1 MSGRVII
8 LGAGMAG
15 LAAALTLG
23 KRGFDVTVIERDAA
37 PPPLSIDEVFAQW
50 ERKGATQLRHSHVFL
65 GRLCSILRAEH
76 PELLSALKEAGA
88 REIPFSESLPSTLR
102 DLNVPEAGDAEMTF
116 LFSRRTTLEYVMR
129 AHAAEHGNAGF
140 LSATGAIGLC
150 FAEGEKPLRV
160 TGVRV
165 RDDAGERVI
174 ACDTL
179 IDATGRVSPVI
190 DWLRAA
196 GATIAE
202 EQSPA
207 GILYY
212 TRHYAL
218 HPGASEPERD
228 KTASAGDLGYLKF
241 GVFPG
246 DNGRF
251 SVTLAV
257 PEIETGLRKI
267 VSEPGTFDRIC
278 NALPGVRRWLE
289 PSRSAPVSKVFSMGN
304 LANVWRH
311 FSREGVPEILGYF
324 PVGDAAMRTNPLYG
338 RGCTISYVSAS
349 ILGRVL
355 SGMTDP
361 AARLLA
367 YERQMHT
374 ELHPFFLSMARLD
387 AMAIR
392 RARNELDPAFRPR
405 LRARLVR
412 HFAENGVVPA
422 TRGSLQVL
430 RAFMRGFH
438 MHEPPEKFLR
448 RPAVLLRVLAMWATP
463 RFLKQRF
470 YPPWLGPGRSDML
483 ALLTAKG

>member
-1 MSGRVII
+1 MVERVVI

-23 KRGFDVTVIERDAA
+23 KRGFDVTVIERDPA
-37 PPPLSIDEVFAQW
+37 PPELPIDDVFAQW

-65 GRLCSILRAEH
+65 GRLCSILHTQHPDLLAE
-76 PELLSALKEAGA
+76 LKAAGA
-88 REIPFSESLPSTLR
+88 REIPFPESLPSPLR
-102 DLNVPEAGDAEMTF
+102 DHFAADAQDADMTF

-129 AHAAEHGNAGF
+129 RHAAANGRARF
-140 LSATGAIGLC
+140 LSATGATGLS
-150 FAEGEKPLRV
+150 FAEGKPLRV
-160 TGVRV
+160 MGVRV
-165 RDDAGERVI
+165 RDAAGERDI

-179 IDATGRVSPVI
+179 IDATGRIGPVN
-190 DWLRAA
+190 DWLKAA
-196 GATIAE
+196 DAPITE
-202 EQSPA
+202 EVSQA

-228 KTASAGDLGYLKF
+228 KTAGAGDLGYLKY

-257 PEIETGLRKI
+257 PEIETELRKI
-267 VSEPGTFDRIC
+267 VVEPEIFDRIC

-304 LANVWRH
+304 LANVWRS
-311 FSREGVPEILGYF
+311 FSHDGTPHVLGYL
-324 PVGDAAMRTNPLYG
+324 PVGDAALRTNPLYG
-338 RGCTISYVSAS
+338 RGCTISFISAA
-349 ILGRVL
+349 LLADVL
-355 SGMTDP
+355 EKESDP
-361 AARLLA
+361 ASRLIAYEARL
-367 YERQMHT
+367 RT
-374 ELHPFFLSMARLD
+374 ELHPFYLSMARQD

-392 RARNELDPAFRPR
+392 RARNERDPAHRPR
-405 LRARLVR
+405 LKARIIR

-422 TRGSLQVL
+422 TRGSLAVL

-438 MHEPPEKFLR
+438 MHEPPENFLK
-448 RPAVLLRVLAMWATP
+448 RPAILMRVLAMWMRP
-463 RFLKQRF
+463 KILKRHL
-470 YPPWLGPGRSDML
+470 YPPFLGPGRAEML
-483 ALLTAKG
+483 VLAERRE